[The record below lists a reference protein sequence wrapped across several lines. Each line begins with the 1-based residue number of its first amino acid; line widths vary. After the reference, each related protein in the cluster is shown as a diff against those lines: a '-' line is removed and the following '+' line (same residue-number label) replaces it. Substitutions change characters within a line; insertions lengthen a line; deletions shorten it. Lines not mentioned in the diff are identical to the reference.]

1 MRGNRSA
8 ISSPPSR
15 TERRQVGCGSSVAV
29 TTDISAV
36 DIAERIR
43 RAVEAL
49 ELPNAGNPPHGQLTV
64 SVGVVTIGAREL
76 ALGDD
81 VWFGRADEALYRAKA
96 AGRNRTV
103 VWDTPSAGAADLI
116 AQPAAGGPI
125 ALAA

>member
-1 MRGNRSA
+1 MGCAPIGPKQHFPYPPPPRKTRS
-8 ISSPPSR
+8 
-15 TERRQVGCGSSVAV
+15 
-29 TTDISAV
+29 DISAI

-43 RAVEAL
+43 RAVEGL
-49 ELPNAGNPPHGQLTV
+49 ELPNAGNPPHGRLTI
-64 SVGVVTIGAREL
+64 SVGVFTIGAREL
-76 ALGDD
+76 ALRDE